1 MIWAII
7 TSKLIFEVIYIMIFA
22 EALVW
27 LIAILFIVG
36 MVMTL
41 EKRLSSVVG
50 LFLVCVT
57 SIFFVYYFTFFH
69 YLALCVLFGV
79 LSLIA
84 VRYLVAIFNQK

>member
-7 TSKLIFEVIYIMIFA
+7 TLKLIFGVIYMIFI
-22 EALVW
+22 ETLVW
-27 LIAILFIVG
+27 IVAILFIVG
-36 MVMTL
+36 LVMTL

-84 VRYLVAIFNQK
+84 VRYLIALFQQK

>member
-1 MIWAII
+1 MIWEILF
-7 TSKLIFEVIYIMIFA
+7 SKLIFGVMYMIFI
-22 EALVW
+22 ETLVW
-27 LIAILFIVG
+27 IVAILFIVG

-41 EKRLSSVVG
+41 ERRLSSGVG
-50 LFLVCVT
+50 LFLVCIT

-84 VRYLVAIFNQK
+84 LRYLIAVFQQK

>member
-7 TSKLIFEVIYIMIFA
+7 ISKLIFEVVYIMIFV
-22 EALVW
+22 ETLVW

-36 MVMTL
+36 LVMTL

-50 LFLVCVT
+50 LFLICVT

-84 VRYLVAIFNQK
+84 IRYLVAAFKQK

>member
-7 TSKLIFEVIYIMIFA
+7 TSKLIFGVIYMIFI
-22 EALVW
+22 EILVW
-27 LIAILFIVG
+27 IIAILFIVG

-41 EKRLSSVVG
+41 EKRLPSVVG

-84 VRYLVAIFNQK
+84 VRYLVAIFKQK

>member
-7 TSKLIFEVIYIMIFA
+7 TSKLIFGVIYMIFI
-22 EALVW
+22 ETLVW
-27 LIAILFIVG
+27 IVAILFIVG
-36 MVMTL
+36 LVMTL

-84 VRYLVAIFNQK
+84 VRYLIALFQQK

>member
-1 MIWAII
+1 
-7 TSKLIFEVIYIMIFA
+7 MIFV
-22 EALVW
+22 ETLVW

-36 MVMTL
+36 LVMTL

-69 YLALCVLFGV
+69 FLALCVLFGA

-84 VRYLVAIFNQK
+84 VRYLIALFQQK